1 MMNDSIFDN
10 KIDLIHFINSATI
23 QLWAKFDCWVVPVSS
38 VVMYCFV
45 LGLLPTSIYCIC
57 YLLSVLYIM
66 RNTNNQ
72 IHSTFFLQGFF
83 EREAFGLLQTD

>member
-38 VVMYCFV
+38 VVMYWFVFWDCFP
-45 LGLLPTSIYCIC
+45 L
-57 YLLSVLYIM
+57 
-66 RNTNNQ
+66 
-72 IHSTFFLQGFF
+72 
-83 EREAFGLLQTD
+83 AFTVYATAFSALHYEKH